1 MSNIRVHKKVNLQPI
16 TFGKESLMN
25 TFYSLLRE
33 YNKQDTYKDLTITK
47 QELWEMAGFEGKY
60 QSEYI
65 YELIRELT
73 KSETYNLKSLDTN
86 INSIGGSMF
95 IITSY
100 KNGDVK
106 IEVPKSFQKF
116 LFYKQDLDLMY
127 KAKHKKTLTV
137 PELEYYDKE
146 VKPKSKFLVL
156 LKKADILGVKGKYNK
171 RLYSLLMQF
180 KKTGLYFT
188 TWDKFKEILEIP
200 SSYKSGHIDQQIF
213 KPAKKELSKVGIEI
227 TEIKKIKKGRCI
239 SKIEIRFK
247 CKDSKNTK
255 EKPEVEVDQ
264 KPRISKAKELGTIK
278 LLKAGKHDLIEKL
291 LSMKTDKEVDKFMKD
306 NL

>member
-1 MSNIRVHKKVNLQPI
+1 MSNIRVHKKINLQPV
-16 TFGKESLMN
+16 TFGKESIIN
-25 TFYSLLRE
+25 VFYCLIKE
-33 YNKQDTYKDLTITK
+33 YNKQETYKDIIITR
-47 QELWEMAGFEGKY
+47 QQLWEMAGFEGKHNT
-60 QSEYI
+60 EHLFD
-65 YELIRELT
+65 LIRSLT
-73 KSETYNLKSLDTN
+73 KSETYNLGSIDPNIKS
-86 INSIGGSMF
+86 ISGSMF
-95 IITSY
+95 VITSY
-100 KNGDVK
+100 PNGDIK
-106 IEVPKSFQKF
+106 IEVPKSFQQF

-188 TWDKFKEILEIP
+188 TWKSFKEILEIP
-200 SSYKSGHIDQQIF
+200 ETYRTSNIEQRVL
-213 KPAKKELSKVGIEI
+213 KPARKELSKVGIKI
-227 TEIKKIKKGRCI
+227 TDIKKIKNGRCI
-239 SKIEIRFK
+239 DKIEIRFK
-247 CKDSKNTK
+247 YKDPKKTK

-278 LLKAGKHDLIEKL
+278 LLKAGKHNLIEKL